1 MKRKEQM
8 KLTAPQTPG
17 SALYE
22 TSSLVSQYLGFHY
35 GPPVLGVP
43 NFPAACIDYLMES
56 IQFESRDRCLDI
68 GCAVGRSSF
77 ELAKHFQHVDAL
89 DYSSGFID
97 AAKKLQ
103 QSGTIQY
110 KIPTEGQ
117 LSTDCQTSLESLI
130 SSTIA
135 NRVTFQTGDACN
147 LLDEMNNYDLVF
159 AGNLIDRLYQP
170 QLFLDSITQRIRAGG
185 WLVITS
191 PYTWLEDYTPPSY
204 WLGGYID
211 NTGIPIDT
219 FTGLSKALHPHFKLG
234 GREDI
239 PFVIRETG
247 RKHQH
252 TIAELTAWHRV
263 E

>member
-110 KIPTEGQ
+110 KIPT
-117 LSTDCQTSLESLI
+117 
-130 SSTIA
+130 
-135 NRVTFQTGDACN
+135 
-147 LLDEMNNYDLVF
+147 
-159 AGNLIDRLYQP
+159 
-170 QLFLDSITQRIRAGG
+170 
-185 WLVITS
+185 
-191 PYTWLEDYTPPSY
+191 
-204 WLGGYID
+204 
-211 NTGIPIDT
+211 
-219 FTGLSKALHPHFKLG
+219 
-234 GREDI
+234 
-239 PFVIRETG
+239 
-247 RKHQH
+247 
-252 TIAELTAWHRV
+252 
-263 E
+263 

>member
-1 MKRKEQM
+1 MKK
-8 KLTAPQTPG
+8 TNPQTPG

-43 NFPAACIDYLMES
+43 NFPAACIEFLMES
-56 IQFESRDRCLDI
+56 IRFDSHERCLDI
-68 GCAVGRSSF
+68 
-77 ELAKHFQHVDAL
+77 
-89 DYSSGFID
+89 DY
-97 AAKKLQ
+97 Q
-103 QSGTIQY
+103 
-110 KIPTEGQ
+110 IPTEGQ
-117 LSTDCQTSLESLI
+117 LSTDCQTSLESLM
-130 SSTIA
+130 SSDIA
-135 NRVTFQTGDACN
+135 NRVIFQTGDACD
-147 LLDEMNNYDLVF
+147 LSSEMNNYDLVF

-170 QLFLDSITQRIRAGG
+170 KLFLDSMTHRIRAGG

-191 PYTWLEDYTPPSY
+191 PYTWLDDYTPPNY
-204 WLGGYID
+204 WLGGYVD
-211 NTGIPIDT
+211 NAGTPVDT

-234 GREDI
+234 CRKDI

>member
-43 NFPAACIDYLMES
+43 NFPAACIDYLMAS

-97 AAKKLQ
+97 AAKQLQ

-117 LSTDCQTSLESLI
+117 LSTDCQTSLESLM
-130 SSTIA
+130 SSNIA

-147 LLDEMNNYDLVF
+147 LPDEMNNYDLVF

-252 TIAELTAWHRV
+252 TIAEITAWHRV

>member
-43 NFPAACIDYLMES
+43 NFPAACIDFLMES
-56 IQFESRDRCLDI
+56 VQFESRDRCLDI

-170 QLFLDSITQRIRAGG
+170 SF
-185 WLVITS
+185 
-191 PYTWLEDYTPPSY
+191 
-204 WLGGYID
+204 
-211 NTGIPIDT
+211 
-219 FTGLSKALHPHFKLG
+219 F
-234 GREDI
+234 
-239 PFVIRETG
+239 
-247 RKHQH
+247 
-252 TIAELTAWHRV
+252 
-263 E
+263 